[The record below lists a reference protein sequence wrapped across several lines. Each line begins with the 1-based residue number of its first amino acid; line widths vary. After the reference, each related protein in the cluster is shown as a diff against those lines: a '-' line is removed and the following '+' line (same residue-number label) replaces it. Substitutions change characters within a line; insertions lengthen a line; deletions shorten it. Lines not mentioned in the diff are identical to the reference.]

1 MAASTKAEAQAKLNT
16 LYVGV
21 GYPETWLDYS
31 AYEVKPDDI
40 FGNIWRGN
48 LFKYHREVGRLG
60 EQVDRKEWSMDPQT
74 VNAVNLPLQ
83 NALNFPAAVLQPPFF
98 DPHAPAAVNYG
109 AIGSVIGHEI
119 SHTFDSEGSAFDSKG
134 SVRNW
139 WTPADF
145 DHFEAATAKL
155 AAQFDTYKPF
165 PDVSV
170 NGKQTLSEN
179 IADLAGVTAANDGYH
194 ASLAGKTAPTQGS
207 FNGDQQFFI
216 AFGQNWAS
224 KTREA
229 VLRQQVLVDPHAP
242 AQYRAD
248 TVRNV
253 DAWYGAFDVKP
264 GETLYLTPA
273 ERVRIW

>member
-1 MAASTKAEAQAKLNT
+1 
-16 LYVGV
+16 
-21 GYPETWLDYS
+21 
-31 AYEVKPDDI
+31 VKPDDI

-145 DHFEAATAKL
+145 DH
-155 AAQFDTYKPF
+155 
-165 PDVSV
+165 
-170 NGKQTLSEN
+170 
-179 IADLAGVTAANDGYH
+179 
-194 ASLAGKTAPTQGS
+194 
-207 FNGDQQFFI
+207 
-216 AFGQNWAS
+216 
-224 KTREA
+224 
-229 VLRQQVLVDPHAP
+229 LRQP
-242 AQYRAD
+242 R
-248 TVRNV
+248 RNS
-253 DAWYGAFDVKP
+253 P
-264 GETLYLTPA
+264 PNSTPTSLS
-273 ERVRIW
+273 RTCR